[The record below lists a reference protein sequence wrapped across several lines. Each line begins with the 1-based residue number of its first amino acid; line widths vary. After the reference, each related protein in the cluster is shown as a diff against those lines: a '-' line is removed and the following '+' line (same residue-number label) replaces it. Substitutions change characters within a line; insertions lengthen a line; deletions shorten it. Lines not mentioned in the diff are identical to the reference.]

1 MSNNKPLFTIRIVS
15 QMTGAHPQTIR
26 LYETKGL
33 VAPQRSEGGTRLY
46 SQEDVDQ
53 VQEIVELSA
62 AGVTHEGIA
71 RIIALERKIH
81 EMEETIDKLMDQNTQ
96 LKMALLKAQ
105 MQPPQQTAIVIRTTP
120 LPPAKL

>member
-1 MSNNKPLFTIRIVS
+1 MADNKPLFTIRIVS

-33 VAPQRSEGGTRLY
+33 VSPQRSEGGTRLY

-71 RIIALERKIH
+71 RIIALEHKIH
-81 EMEETIDKLMDQNTQ
+81 EMEETIDKLMDQNAQ

-105 MQPPQQTAIVIRTTP
+105 MQPPQPTAIVIRTTP
-120 LPPAKL
+120 LPPIKL